1 MPSVQPFST
10 SVGVITVSR
19 AGNFIRPTCAKL
31 PLKVP
36 SSSAGTEYS
45 INLLNLSSKGKVFG
59 IITVDAFIMPIS
71 PCIQLE
77 DDIAELKVENLNNWC
92 LGPRSKGKGWA
103 GNYFLSSSPPQ
114 PNRGPHASRFP

>member
-1 MPSVQPFST
+1 MPSVQPFPA

-77 DDIAELKVENLNNWC
+77 DDIAELKVENLKI
-92 LGPRSKGKGWA
+92 GV
-103 GNYFLSSSPPQ
+103 
-114 PNRGPHASRFP
+114 